1 MSTLSQT
8 LLFTGKF
15 LMIDLVMSFGLVT
28 RYYGEYINRQ
38 SAAVLGVNIFTIQ
51 GERPSH
57 NPIIGQG

>member
-1 MSTLSQT
+1 
-8 LLFTGKF
+8 
-15 LMIDLVMSFGLVT
+15 MIDLVMSFGLVT